1 MADTITFLIA
11 DDDGDRILDEL
22 EQQADLEGEV
32 GDATRT
38 YELEGA
44 DQRSEILETLTDID
58 ADWTEHLSE
67 QV

>member
-32 GDATRT
+32 GDAART
-38 YELEGA
+38 YVLEGA
-44 DQRSEILETLTDID
+44 DQRSEILESLTDID
-58 ADWTEHLSE
+58 ADWADHLNE
-67 QV
+67 QA